1 VAAQQSAGITV
12 ARIVRPQG
20 LRGEVAAE
28 ILTSFPERLTRMA
41 SARLWDGK
49 TAPRQ
54 TGIRSCRLTV
64 SRGGQA
70 IFHFEGSDSISD
82 AEKLVGLEVQIPLSD
97 RVQLPAGSYYVSD
110 LIGCEVSEKAREEV
124 REKSDESGN
133 AVIGRVRD
141 VQFTGDDI
149 AGTPLLVLDS
159 PRGEWLLPLAQEICV
174 HVDTAARRIEV
185 VLPEGL
191 RDLNS

>member
-1 VAAQQSAGITV
+1 VAAQESAGITV

-28 ILTSFPERLTRMA
+28 ILTSFPERLTRMS

-49 TAPRQ
+49 TTPRQ

-110 LIGCEVSEKAREEV
+110 LIGCEVREKVRESP
-124 REKSDESGN
+124 REKSDESSG

-191 RDLNS
+191 RDLNP

>member
-1 VAAQQSAGITV
+1 MAAQESAGITV

-49 TAPRQ
+49 TTPRQ

-110 LIGCEVSEKAREEV
+110 LIGCEVLEKTQEKAPER
-124 REKSDESGN
+124 DGT
-133 AVIGRVRD
+133 VIGRVRD

-159 PRGEWLLPLAQEICV
+159 PRGEWLLPLAQEICI

>member
-12 ARIVRPQG
+12 ARILRPQG
-20 LRGEVAAE
+20 RRGEVAAQ

-54 TGIRSCRLTV
+54 TAVRSCRLTM

-97 RVQLPAGSYYVSD
+97 RMTLPAGSYYVAD
-110 LIGCEVSEKAREEV
+110 LIGCEVREKVREKARENA
-124 REKSDESGN
+124 REEDG

-141 VQFTGDDI
+141 VQFTGEDV

-159 PRGEWLLPLAQEICV
+159 PQGEWLIPLAQEICV

-191 RDLNS
+191 RDLNP